1 MPEFAM
7 KTIFAMFVAA
17 AAIGTTQAQPVTDIE
32 AQSRKLDTELFAAYN
47 DCDLAAFGTLL
58 APDIEFYHDKGRL
71 MLGRQ
76 PVVDA
81 VQKNICG
88 KVRREPI
95 EGTLTTYPMDDYG
108 LLQLGEHRFCTADT
122 KTCTGTARFVHLW
135 RHADGAWQATRIIS
149 YDHQPLTA
157 PDRAD

>member
-1 MPEFAM
+1 M
-7 KTIFAMFVAA
+7 KTILAALVALA
-17 AAIGTTQAQPVTDIE
+17 SSTHSQMTPDI
-32 AQSRKLDTELFAAYN
+32 ATQSRRLDARLFDAYN
-47 DCDLAAFGTLL
+47 SCDLDAFGALL
-58 APDIEFYHDKGRL
+58 APDIEFYHDKGGL

-95 EGTLTTYPMDDYG
+95 DGTLSAYPMDGYG
-108 LLQLGEHRFCTADT
+108 LLQLGEHRFCTLDT
-122 KTCTGTARFVHLW
+122 DTCTGTARFVHLW
-135 RHADGAWQATRIIS
+135 RQVDGAWQATRIIS
-149 YDHQPLTA
+149 YDHQPLIA

>member
-1 MPEFAM
+1 M
-7 KTIFAMFVAA
+7 KTLTIALLIAA
-17 AAIGTTQAQPVTDIE
+17 ATATSAHAQPINNLD
-32 AQSRKLDTELFAAYN
+32 AQSRVLDTALFNAYN
-47 DCDLAAFGTLL
+47 HCDLAAFGALL
-58 APDIEFYHDKGRL
+58 APDIEFYHDKGGL

-95 EGTLTTYPMDDYG
+95 EGTLTSYPMDDYG

-122 KTCTGTARFVHLW
+122 NTCTGTARFVHLW
-135 RHADGAWQATRIIS
+135 RLTDSAWHVTRIIS

>member
-1 MPEFAM
+1 M
-7 KTIFAMFVAA
+7 KSMTIALLVATA
-17 AAIGTTQAQPVTDIE
+17 TTASAHAQTPNDLDT
-32 AQSRKLDTELFAAYN
+32 QSRKLDTELFAAYN
-47 DCDLAAFGTLL
+47 DCDLAAFGALL
-58 APDIEFYHDKGRL
+58 APDIEFYHDKGGL

-122 KTCTGTARFVHLW
+122 NTCTGTARFVHLW
-135 RHADGAWQATRIIS
+135 RHADGAWQAMRIIS